1 MATVYLI
8 FALAISVIAVIFAL
22 QNPDPVTV
30 SFLTWK
36 VEESLSLVLL
46 ITLAIGAVIG
56 LLVLAP
62 STIRHTLSASGQRK
76 RIGLLEKELDE
87 NKAKVAE
94 LQKPKPFTL
103 PSEPAMPVTPPSEP
117 PKLVIPP
124 SESPKPVTPPSEP
137 PQPK

>member
-8 FALAISVIAVIFAL
+8 FALVVSVIAVIFAL

-30 SFLTWK
+30 SFLAWK
-36 VEESLSLVLL
+36 VKGSLSLVLL
-46 ITLAIGAVIG
+46 VTLAIGAVIG

-62 STIRHTLSASGQRK
+62 STIKNTLAASGHRK
-76 RIGLLEKELDE
+76 RIGTLEKELDDQ
-87 NKAKVAE
+87 KARVAE

-103 PSEPAMPVTPPSEP
+103 PSEPAKPSIPPSEP
-117 PKLVIPP
+117 
-124 SESPKPVTPPSEP
+124 PKPVTPPSEP